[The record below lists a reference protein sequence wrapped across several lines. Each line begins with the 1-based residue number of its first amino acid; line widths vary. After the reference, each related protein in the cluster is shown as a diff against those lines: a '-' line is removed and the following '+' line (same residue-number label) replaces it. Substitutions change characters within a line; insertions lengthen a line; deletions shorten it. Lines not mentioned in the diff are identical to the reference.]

1 MSAPQEY
8 AQLST
13 YLTATENLDLRN
25 VSLVQKYRKQ
35 LSYFLAQRKATVKD
49 NNQLKNLHV
58 RLISESGNYITSGTD
73 F

>member
-25 VSLVQKYRKQ
+25 VSFLNMEPIATK
-35 LSYFLAQRKATVKD
+35 LSYFIAQRKTTVKE
-49 NNQLKNLHV
+49 NNRLKLY
-58 RLISESGNYITSGTD
+58 LSKSESLKKI
-73 F
+73 